1 MFRLLT
7 FFIVLVSSSF
17 LFGQSAVNF
26 SGTITSTKAVPLPG
40 ANIHLLNTNKGTAT
54 DDHGKF
60 ELKNVSTGTY
70 RIQISAIGYAA
81 VEQSIEIGEQTSS
94 LQVELKEEDS
104 QLEAIVVTAEKK
116 EEELQKIPVSI
127 SALSFRQ
134 IQQYRLWN
142 SKDITAIVPN
152 LYSADPGDGRNVT
165 SLRGITSTSYDPAVA
180 TFIDGVSQF
189 GLDTYISQLFDV
201 ERIEVLRGPQGT
213 LYGRNAMG
221 GVINIITRQPTNIT
235 KGFAEVSM
243 GNYGQQR
250 YAIGFQTP
258 LIKDKLFLGVAGVYD
273 QMDGFYKNKFSN
285 SNFDKKNSLTG
296 NYYLKYLANAQWV
309 FTLNVKHNNNR
320 NKGAFPLNYL
330 PLNSANY
337 YAVNQ
342 NAVTEM
348 VDNTFNS
355 GLTLSYAGS
364 KMNFTSQ
371 TSYQSNLRYYEN
383 QLDGDFS
390 PADVVTIFNNYGGK
404 WNQVNVFTQEFK
416 FASPVNSSSPF
427 QWTVGAYLYAQN
439 NPTKQAT
446 RFGAD
451 AAALA
456 GDTNFSLI
464 NTTTA
469 TNTGA
474 ALFGQATY
482 AISKKLDLTAGLRY
496 DYERK
501 EMSVLGEYQHD
512 PNPNPIFT
520 TRSDTTASV
529 SYSALSPK
537 VNLAYKLTG
546 QSIVFGSYTRGFRT
560 GGLTQLSPD
569 PSQPPLYTYKPEY
582 SNNIEVGV
590 KNTFF
595 ANQLR
600 ANLALFY
607 TEVTDAQVPTL
618 VLPYAITVTKNTGS
632 LSSKGIELELAA
644 TPLKGL
650 QVEYNAGIND
660 ATYNKLQVSQ
670 DVDLS
675 GKKQLFTPAITSM
688 LAIQYNYSVASS
700 QKIKLMIRGEWSYL
714 GDQYF
719 NLNNSIKQ
727 SGYSLL
733 NTRIGMA
740 IKNVELQFWA
750 RNLADQTYISYAYD
764 FGAAHLGNP
773 KNYGITLRVNF

>member
-17 LFGQSAVNF
+17 LFGQSEVNF

-250 YAIGFQTP
+250 YVIGFQTP
-258 LIKDKLFLGVAGVYD
+258 LIKDKLFLGVAAVYD
-273 QMDGFYKNKFSN
+273 QMDGFYKNKFNN

-390 PADVVTIFNNYGGK
+390 PGDVVTIFNNYGGK
-404 WNQVNVFTQEFK
+404 T
-416 FASPVNSSSPF
+416 
-427 QWTVGAYLYAQN
+427 
-439 NPTKQAT
+439 
-446 RFGAD
+446 
-451 AAALA
+451 
-456 GDTNFSLI
+456 I
-464 NTTTA
+464 
-469 TNTGA
+469 
-474 ALFGQATY
+474 
-482 AISKKLDLTAGLRY
+482 
-496 DYERK
+496 
-501 EMSVLGEYQHD
+501 
-512 PNPNPIFT
+512 
-520 TRSDTTASV
+520 
-529 SYSALSPK
+529 
-537 VNLAYKLTG
+537 
-546 QSIVFGSYTRGFRT
+546 
-560 GGLTQLSPD
+560 
-569 PSQPPLYTYKPEY
+569 
-582 SNNIEVGV
+582 
-590 KNTFF
+590 
-595 ANQLR
+595 
-600 ANLALFY
+600 
-607 TEVTDAQVPTL
+607 
-618 VLPYAITVTKNTGS
+618 
-632 LSSKGIELELAA
+632 
-644 TPLKGL
+644 
-650 QVEYNAGIND
+650 
-660 ATYNKLQVSQ
+660 
-670 DVDLS
+670 
-675 GKKQLFTPAITSM
+675 
-688 LAIQYNYSVASS
+688 
-700 QKIKLMIRGEWSYL
+700 
-714 GDQYF
+714 
-719 NLNNSIKQ
+719 
-727 SGYSLL
+727 
-733 NTRIGMA
+733 
-740 IKNVELQFWA
+740 
-750 RNLADQTYISYAYD
+750 
-764 FGAAHLGNP
+764 
-773 KNYGITLRVNF
+773 